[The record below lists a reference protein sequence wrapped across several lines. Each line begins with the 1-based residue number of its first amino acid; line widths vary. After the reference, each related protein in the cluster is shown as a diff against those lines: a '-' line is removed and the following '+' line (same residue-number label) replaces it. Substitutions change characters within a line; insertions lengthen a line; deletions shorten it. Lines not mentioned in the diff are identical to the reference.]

1 MFALFVVCIGTVAK
15 NDGTDLA
22 THEAVEE
29 APVAHEE
36 AVSVSLASVTLTD
49 TLDLIKRV

>member
-1 MFALFVVCIGTVAK
+1 MAR

-36 AVSVSLASVTLTD
+36 EPVSVSLASVTLTD